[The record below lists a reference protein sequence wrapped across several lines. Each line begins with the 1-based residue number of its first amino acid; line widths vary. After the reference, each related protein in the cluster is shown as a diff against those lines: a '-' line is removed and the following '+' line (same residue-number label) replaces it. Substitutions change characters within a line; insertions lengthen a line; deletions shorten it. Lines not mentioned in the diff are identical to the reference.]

1 VSLILAATEVA
12 KLALGAYGWRP
23 EDDWRTLEEAQDWLL
38 VVAATAPAVAAFFT
52 VSVDLRAYEA
62 HAHSYAL
69 MGRIF
74 ARAEQ
79 VAAGADDDEFKAV
92 VRELGREALSE
103 NAEWLLDHRRRPI
116 EHK

>member
-1 VSLILAATEVA
+1 
-12 KLALGAYGWRP
+12 
-23 EDDWRTLEEAQDWLL
+23 
-38 VVAATAPAVAAFFT
+38 
-52 VSVDLRAYEA
+52 
-62 HAHSYAL
+62 